1 MVVFDIGS
9 LAGHW
14 VASALFGGMAVL
26 GGYAASHIARKF
38 TAPPG
43 ERPYLGTTP
52 RARRTIGTAV
62 ASVLLIGIWFW
73 LWSGFHRIEVTTDT
87 VTLRYE
93 MPPRSQVISASR
105 IARVYWRPGPR
116 FTRVLVVATDDGREL
131 QSMQSSSGRDADQAL
146 LETLRRALGRES
158 AR

>member
-1 MVVFDIGS
+1 MVVFNIGS

-14 VASALFGGMAVL
+14 VAFALFGGMAAL
-26 GGYAASHIARKF
+26 TGYAACHIARKF
-38 TAPPG
+38 TAPPA

-52 RARRTIGTAV
+52 WARRTIGTVV

-73 LWSGFHRIEVTTDT
+73 LWSGFHRIEVTPDT
-87 VTLRYE
+87 ITLRYE

-105 IARVYWRPGPR
+105 IERVYWRPGRR
-116 FTRVLVVATDDGREL
+116 FTRVLVVATDDGLEL
-131 QSMQSSSGRDADQAL
+131 RSMQSSRGRDADQAL